1 MLNHLS
7 NIVSKQSVLKLVII
21 VLLAFAF
28 NLAATEWLNASYISS
43 QFPVPY
49 FEAQLSFD
57 HLKLKAWYATL
68 IAKGTLSTYIQTQH
82 IDFVFIVSV
91 LFLHFF
97 ALLFVAKLIPTSSKW
112 HKLALISALLS
123 TIAPMAD
130 ALENLVSYLMLMN
143 PLDFN
148 SYLALIYSSFA
159 VIKFAFFTF
168 AYVAVVV
175 SLVVALF
182 LWQKRVFDLRRKSK
196 LFR

>member
-7 NIVSKQSVLKLVII
+7 NIVSKQSLLKLIII

-28 NLAATEWLNASYISS
+28 NLVATEWLNASYSSS

-57 HLKLKAWYATL
+57 HLKLKAWYAAL

-97 ALLFVAKLIPTSSKW
+97 ALLFVAKLIPTGSKW
-112 HKLALISALLS
+112 HKLALIAAVLSA
-123 TIAPMAD
+123 IAPLAD

-143 PLDFN
+143 PLDFS
-148 SYLALIYSSFA
+148 SYLAIVYSSFA
-159 VIKFAFFTF
+159 AIKFAFFTF
-168 AYVAVVV
+168 AYVAAIVGF
-175 SLVVALF
+175 VVALYF
-182 LWQKRVFDLRRKSK
+182 GANTR
-196 LFR
+196 FRLKA